1 MMAIC
6 MRYAKNTLEAE
17 DILQESF
24 IKIFHKIGTFRK
36 ESSLF
41 HWIRTVVVNTA
52 LSHQR
57 SKIYQYP
64 MSEVKE
70 TDSSVDEDISLSD
83 FHFKE
88 LLHMIQSL
96 PTGCQII
103 FNLHAIEGYKH
114 HEIAE
119 MLGIN
124 EGTSKSQFARARKLL
139 QEMLEK
145 KTKREVNY
153 ES

>member
-1 MMAIC
+1 
-6 MRYAKNTLEAE
+6 
-17 DILQESF
+17 
-24 IKIFHKIGTFRK
+24 K
-36 ESSLF
+36 ECSLF
-41 HWIRTVVVNTA
+41 HWIRTVVINTA
-52 LSHQR
+52 LSYQR
-57 SKIYQYP
+57 SKIYQHP
-64 MSEVKE
+64 MNDIHEN
-70 TDSSVDEDISLSD
+70 DSFVEEDISLSD

-88 LLHMIQSL
+88 LLNMIQSL
-96 PTGCQII
+96 PTGCRVI